1 MTIDE
6 IIKAVET
13 ATPDQKARL
22 FKALLPPGT
31 MVISERF
38 MMMFRQAML
47 GLNDAAEIDL
57 NMPRTSEMRRQAKIP
72 K

>member
-6 IIKAVET
+6 IIEAVEA
-13 ATPDQKARL
+13 ATPVQKARL

-31 MVISERF
+31 LVVSERF

-57 NMPRTSEMRRQAKIP
+57 NMPRTSDMRRQARTP

>member
-6 IIKAVET
+6 LIEAVDA
-13 ATPDQKARL
+13 ATPAQKAWL

-31 MVISERF
+31 MVVSERF

-57 NMPRTSEMRRQAKIP
+57 NMPRTSDMRRQARTP